1 MAKKLYVG
9 NLPWSTT
16 NDDLQQLFAQHGAV
30 SSASV
35 LIDKMTG
42 RSRGFGFVEMEND
55 AEAENAIN
63 ALNGQEWNGRK
74 LVVNEARPMEARPPR
89 QGGGFKRNYNNDRN
103 YNDR

>member
-16 NDDLQQLFAQHGAV
+16 NDDLQQLFAQHGTV
-30 SSASV
+30 NSASV

-89 QGGGFKRNYNNDRN
+89 QGGGFKRNYNDRG

>member
-16 NDDLQQLFAQHGAV
+16 NDDLQQLFAQHGTV
-30 SSASV
+30 NSASV

-55 AEAENAIN
+55 TEAENAIN
-63 ALNGQEWNGRK
+63 TLNGQEWNGRK

-89 QGGGFKRNYNNDRN
+89 QGGGFKRNYNDRS